1 MFLFDC
7 YKEKKMS
14 DKADDSYC
22 QSLKISPECF
32 KTQKMFY
39 KVDNDLPSVTQPF
52 LDRYKTQ
59 ETFNKAVTICPF
71 VFDSVPGQYKTR
83 RMFDSCF
90 WRTFMLKY
98 CPDKYKGKETCG
110 NAVDDVL
117 VFANGDIFFYDVDCN
132 NITFPND
139 DVVLSN
145 IDRININLD
154 DDIFDEDDPETI
166 DHVRLMTWRNK

>member
-1 MFLFDC
+1 MVLFLVNIR
-7 YKEKKMS
+7 
-14 DKADDSYC
+14 
-22 QSLKISPECF
+22 LKGCLIVVSEE
-32 KTQKMFY
+32 
-39 KVDNDLPSVTQPF
+39 
-52 LDRYKTQ
+52 R
-59 ETFNKAVTICPF
+59 
-71 VFDSVPGQYKTR
+71 
-83 RMFDSCF
+83 
-90 WRTFMLKY
+90 FMLKY

-145 IDRININLD
+145 IDLININLD

-166 DHVRLMTWRNK
+166 DHVRLMTWRNRFKQCKACKKEIMPLAWHPIRWWNWCA

>member
-1 MFLFDC
+1 MILFLVNIR
-7 YKEKKMS
+7 
-14 DKADDSYC
+14 
-22 QSLKISPECF
+22 LKGCLIVVSEE
-32 KTQKMFY
+32 
-39 KVDNDLPSVTQPF
+39 
-52 LDRYKTQ
+52 R
-59 ETFNKAVTICPF
+59 
-71 VFDSVPGQYKTR
+71 
-83 RMFDSCF
+83 
-90 WRTFMLKY
+90 FMLKY

-145 IDRININLD
+145 IDLININLD

-166 DHVRLMTWRNK
+166 DHVRLMTWRNRFKQCKSCKKEIMPLAWHPIRWWNWCA

>member
-1 MFLFDC
+1 MILFLVNIR
-7 YKEKKMS
+7 
-14 DKADDSYC
+14 
-22 QSLKISPECF
+22 LKGCLIVVSEE
-32 KTQKMFY
+32 
-39 KVDNDLPSVTQPF
+39 
-52 LDRYKTQ
+52 R
-59 ETFNKAVTICPF
+59 
-71 VFDSVPGQYKTR
+71 
-83 RMFDSCF
+83 
-90 WRTFMLKY
+90 FMLKY

-145 IDRININLD
+145 IDLININLD

-166 DHVRLMTWRNK
+166 DHVRLMTWRNRFKQCKACKKEIMPLAWHPIRWWNWCA

>member
-1 MFLFDC
+1 
-7 YKEKKMS
+7 MS

-90 WRTFMLKY
+90 
-98 CPDKYKGKETCG
+98 
-110 NAVDDVL
+110 
-117 VFANGDIFFYDVDCN
+117 
-132 NITFPND
+132 
-139 DVVLSN
+139 
-145 IDRININLD
+145 
-154 DDIFDEDDPETI
+154 
-166 DHVRLMTWRNK
+166 

>member
-1 MFLFDC
+1 MVNIR
-7 YKEKKMS
+7 
-14 DKADDSYC
+14 
-22 QSLKISPECF
+22 LKGCLIVVSEE
-32 KTQKMFY
+32 
-39 KVDNDLPSVTQPF
+39 
-52 LDRYKTQ
+52 R
-59 ETFNKAVTICPF
+59 
-71 VFDSVPGQYKTR
+71 
-83 RMFDSCF
+83 
-90 WRTFMLKY
+90 FMLKY

-145 IDRININLD
+145 IDLININLD

-166 DHVRLMTWRNK
+166 DHVRLMTWRNRFKQCKACKKEIMPLAWHPIRWWNWCA

>member
-1 MFLFDC
+1 MILFLVNIR
-7 YKEKKMS
+7 
-14 DKADDSYC
+14 
-22 QSLKISPECF
+22 LKGCLIVVSEE
-32 KTQKMFY
+32 
-39 KVDNDLPSVTQPF
+39 L
-52 LDRYKTQ
+52 
-59 ETFNKAVTICPF
+59 
-71 VFDSVPGQYKTR
+71 
-83 RMFDSCF
+83 
-90 WRTFMLKY
+90 FMLKY

-145 IDRININLD
+145 IDLININLD

-166 DHVRLMTWRNK
+166 DHVRLMTWRNRFKQCKACKKEIMPLAWHPIRWWNWCA